1 MHERER
7 MKPEE
12 LREPGMRRVLEA
24 MKQIKEESPGLL
36 DKASL
41 AASELVRGQNGG
53 GRPSQ

>member
-41 AASELVRGQNGG
+41 GASELVRGQNGG